1 MTNSILIP
9 LEQQYLLLLS
19 TSSPDQQH
27 LISPPDQQHLIIDY
41 TILPPFT
48 SSPDQQH
55 LISPPDQQCL
65 NYTLLH
71 PLCSSP
77 DQQHLIS
84 PPNQQHL
91 ILDFMSY
98 SPQPLLQ
105 TSSTSFPLLIN
116 NVSSFFC
123 FLNHIYCV
131 RGLCPMFH
139 IYSVPGKSGV
149 PRIWSTPAQF
159 YKAIWSAPPPC
170 YVE

>member
-41 TILPPFT
+41 TILPPLT
-48 SSPDQQH
+48 
-55 LISPPDQQCL
+55 
-65 NYTLLH
+65 
-71 PLCSSP
+71 SSP

-123 FLNHIYCV
+123 FLNHIYCF

-159 YKAIWSAPPPC
+159 YKAIWSAPPPR